1 MMHKKLILKQ
11 DMLDAFKKLGM
22 QQGMTVMVHSSL
34 SSLGYVCGGAQT
46 VIRALLET
54 VTREGTIVMAT
65 ESWKNFDPDA
75 GVHNEVGSDDWQAI
89 RDNWPPFDKRLTPT
103 DGMGTV
109 AEMFRLWIWTYR
121 SDHPARSIAA
131 NGKHATFLT
140 VKHDLSDIYG
150 DTSPM
155 GLRTRCLRPADW
167 RRLRQSDF
175 TPSGRGPCQLSG
187 QA

>member
-65 ESWKNFDPDA
+65 ESSVVTNGRLSATTGQHSSSPLHVQRCGLKM
-75 GVHNEVGSDDWQAI
+75 
-89 RDNWPPFDKRLTPT
+89 PPCD
-103 DGMGTV
+103 
-109 AEMFRLWIWTYR
+109 
-121 SDHPARSIAA
+121 
-131 NGKHATFLT
+131 
-140 VKHDLSDIYG
+140 
-150 DTSPM
+150 
-155 GLRTRCLRPADW
+155 
-167 RRLRQSDF
+167 
-175 TPSGRGPCQLSG
+175 
-187 QA
+187 

>member
-1 MMHKKLILKQ
+1 MMHKKLIFKQ

-75 GVHNEVGSDDWQAI
+75 DIHNEVGSDEWQAI
-89 RDNWPPFDKRLTPT
+89 RDNWPAFEQSPSRSKVRLENTT
-103 DGMGTV
+103 L
-109 AEMFRLWIWTYR
+109 RLI
-121 SDHPARSIAA
+121 
-131 NGKHATFLT
+131 
-140 VKHDLSDIYG
+140 
-150 DTSPM
+150 
-155 GLRTRCLRPADW
+155 
-167 RRLRQSDF
+167 RQRELVDF
-175 TPSGRGPCQLSG
+175 AVEWMEKNRK
-187 QA
+187 

>member
-1 MMHKKLILKQ
+1 MHKKLILKQ

-75 GVHNEVGSDDWQAI
+75 DIHNEVGSDEWQAI
-89 RDNWPPFDKRLTPT
+89 RDNWPAFEQSPSRSKVRLENATL
-103 DGMGTV
+103 
-109 AEMFRLWIWTYR
+109 RLI
-121 SDHPARSIAA
+121 
-131 NGKHATFLT
+131 
-140 VKHDLSDIYG
+140 
-150 DTSPM
+150 
-155 GLRTRCLRPADW
+155 
-167 RRLRQSDF
+167 RQRELVDF
-175 TPSGRGPCQLSG
+175 AVEWMEKNRK
-187 QA
+187 